1 MSKAILAVSFGTA
14 YEETRKKTI
23 EAIEAELAAAFP
35 DRKLYTAWTSGMILR
50 KLKKL
55 GQETR
60 DTLEEALA
68 RMEGDGVT
76 DLLVQPTFLQAGYE
90 MRLVRETLEK
100 WAGRFGRLKLGAV
113 LVENPADLDILARA
127 LEAHFSGLGGDEA
140 LVLMGHGSEGAPYP
154 TRLAAYSGKTVLNF
168 GVGAVEASY
177 GAKTVGSALARK
189 PGYVCILFG
198 ANDCIHGTSAE
209 TSLASLRRIV
219 QACKA
224 NKTRPLVATPTPM
237 RAPHFGQSARILR
250 LTAGIRAIAK
260 EEGVPCI
267 DLNAAFGDGEGLLAP
282 DGLHMTD
289 AGNDLIARKFNS
301 RL

>member
-1 MSKAILAVSFGTA
+1 M
-14 YEETRKKTI
+14 ETTVR
-23 EAIEAELAAAFP
+23 ALVPALCAAALSLAP
-35 DRKLYTAWTSGMILR
+35 
-50 KLKKL
+50 L
-55 GQETR
+55 GCGH
-60 DTLEEALA
+60 D
-68 RMEGDGVT
+68 DG
-76 DLLVQPTFLQAGYE
+76 G
-90 MRLVRETLEK
+90 
-100 WAGRFGRLKLGAV
+100 G
-113 LVENPADLDILARA
+113 
-127 LEAHFSGLGGDEA
+127 GGDFGDNDRN
-140 LVLMGHGSEGAPYP
+140 LVVCLGDSITQGHGSEGAPYP

-250 LTAGIRAIAK
+250 LSAGIRAIAK